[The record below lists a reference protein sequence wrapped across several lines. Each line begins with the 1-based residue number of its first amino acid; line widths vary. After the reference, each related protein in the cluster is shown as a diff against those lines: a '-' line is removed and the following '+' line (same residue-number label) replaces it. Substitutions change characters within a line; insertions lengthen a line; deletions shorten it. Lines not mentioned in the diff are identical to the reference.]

1 MPGLLAPAD
10 ALQTKFLITCSRVR
24 TPELFI
30 HSHWFMSES
39 ISAYI
44 PYFLHF
50 LHALCA
56 CDLNGVHIHCV
67 YFSHGVYILCI
78 RSICLYI
85 IFEHILLFAH
95 FCAYIFYIL
104 LIDLNEHILG
114 CRKKLFGFVG
124 RTILNLTHFILNF

>member
-1 MPGLLAPAD
+1 MTYISISLTTDLL
-10 ALQTKFLITCSRVR
+10 
-24 TPELFI
+24 
-30 HSHWFMSES
+30 FMSEF
-39 ISAYI
+39 ICAYI
-44 PYFLHF
+44 SYFLHF

-56 CDLNGVHIHCV
+56 CDLNGV
-67 YFSHGVYILCI
+67 YLCI
-78 RSICLYI
+78 RSIYLYI

-95 FCAYIFYIL
+95 LCAYIFYIL